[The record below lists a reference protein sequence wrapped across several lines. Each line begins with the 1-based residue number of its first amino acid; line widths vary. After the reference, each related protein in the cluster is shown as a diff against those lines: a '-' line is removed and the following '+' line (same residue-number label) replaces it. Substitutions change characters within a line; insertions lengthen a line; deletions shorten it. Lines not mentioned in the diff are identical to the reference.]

1 MKHALTLLSF
11 VVCCLVFAV
20 AMSVIGGTLVTGP
33 LLAAQQR
40 QPEKPSEA
48 RREVDPAPT
57 KVDKDKKVEKKKD
70 PAEGVIR
77 VEFTGDMLVGLEGK
91 IPDLTWHAY
100 IIVNDKTVPL
110 DFSKNKAV
118 QKQIRDLYGD
128 PPAESGS
135 TAIGARKVQVKGQ
148 MEFRG
153 MIVEVGKGARFD
165 GPVVVVESLK
175 IVK

>member
-1 MKHALTLLSF
+1 MHPELFLRL
-11 VVCCLVFAV
+11 VCCLVFVV
-20 AMSVIGGTLVTGP
+20 AMIAMKGTLITGQ

-40 QPEKPSEA
+40 QPEKPSEGKRDA
-48 RREVDPAPT
+48 DPNPP

-70 PAEGVIR
+70 TAEGVIR
-77 VEFTGDMLVGLEGK
+77 VEFTGDMLVGLGGK
-91 IPDLTWHAY
+91 IPDLTWHAF

-118 QKQIRDLYGD
+118 KKQIRDWYGD

-135 TAIGARKVQVKGQ
+135 TAIPARKVQVKGQ

-153 MIVEVGKGARFD
+153 MIFEVGRDARSD
-165 GPVVVVESLK
+165 GPIIVVESLK
-175 IVK
+175 HTE